1 VPDCAP
7 PVPVSERQ
15 AFLAERRA
23 QDIAHTQH
31 KAAQAATAEAAN
43 KAAQQEAEVCNFCV
57 CACVVCVCVRVCVC
71 VLACVREC
79 VRSSMLEDNH
89 HEASFFAT
97 PPLQGLPPLP
107 QRVLIC

>member
-71 VLACVREC
+71 VLACVRAC
-79 VRSSMLEDNH
+79 VCVFVCVLCALMGVCFN
-89 HEASFFAT
+89 T
-97 PPLQGLPPLP
+97 GLWVCVSLP
-107 QRVLIC
+107 RQQK